1 MNKVQKIIDNLLKE
15 SIFDKANELTEKLL
29 GRLEDDNGIDL
40 EVGSKYEY
48 LKDENSEPV
57 RVIYLG
63 KSKQGGGK
71 FKNEKT
77 NNEILLSKNLIM
89 KRIHELGKNKKTS
102 EMGEGNKFSGEL
114 AKARKSGKDSFE
126 VDGKTYKVES
136 NEEYSKKQMFIAKQA
151 KPKNKI
157 DAKDFE
163 VLRNSK
169 KKKTVKEDLGGM
181 EDSHPVFGNMNL
193 MNPSD
198 DDKENLVKYLKRY
211 IKRDHNVE
219 DEYDTMDGSLF
230 DGEDEENDFETLA
243 EDKKFIQKA
252 TKKMEDKGTSGKFT
266 TWCKRNGL
274 ASEDGEVTQKCINK
288 AMKSDDSKVVKMA
301 NFAKN
306 IGGFKGAKH
315 ESVMYQVALSE
326 NSYVNLTENELVDM
340 IDNIIKEEQITNNL
354 KGGGKAKGLV
364 QYDRVHSKDEDI
376 NKKALKDVEKKMK
389 DYVKAGSKGSF
400 EMNPDYFPKGNGELG
415 EMSKK
420 AYQASDAVEEYI
432 ENFAYSPGME
442 NLKYDEI
449 EPNEEWVTAN
459 IEGSEKTGNS
469 PKYANA
475 VDTGYGKKINKKRK
489 ENLYQQEVEKSY
501 NRVRQPVDTAGET
514 KKSGKLDNMFKKLG
528 ESTENENTNFL
539 NEEMS
544 KMKKLIGYNEKTQ

>member
-1 MNKVQKIIDNLLKE
+1 MNKVQKIINNLLQE
-15 SIFDKANELTEKLL
+15 SIHDKANELTEKILN
-29 GRLEDDNGIDL
+29 RLEDDSINL
-40 EVGSKYEY
+40 EVGNKYEY
-48 LKDENSEPV
+48 LKDEDSEPV

-89 KRIHELGKNKKTS
+89 KRIHELSKNKKTS

-157 DAKDFE
+157 DGKDFE
-163 VLRNSK
+163 VLRNK

-181 EDSHPVFGNMNL
+181 EDSHPFFGNMNL

-219 DEYDTMDGSLF
+219 DEEEDYGTMKSRFF
-230 DGEDEENDFETLA
+230 DKKDQEDEFDDNFETLA
-243 EDKKFIQKA
+243 ENK
-252 TKKMEDKGTSGKFT
+252 S
-266 TWCKRNGL
+266 
-274 ASEDGEVTQKCINK
+274 VT
-288 AMKSDDSKVVKMA
+288 
-301 NFAKN
+301 
-306 IGGFKGAKH
+306 
-315 ESVMYQVALSE
+315 YRVALSE
-326 NSYVNLTENELVDM
+326 NSHVDLTENELVDM

-364 QYDRVHSKDEDI
+364 QYDRVHDKDENI
-376 NKKALKDVEKKMK
+376 NKKALKDVEKKMR
-389 DYVKAGSKGSF
+389 DYVKAGSKGNF
-400 EMNPDYFPKGNGELG
+400 EMNPKHFPKGNGELG
-415 EMSKK
+415 EMAKK
-420 AYQASDAVEEYI
+420 AYQASEAVEEYI

-449 EPNEEWVTAN
+449 EPNEEWVAAN

-475 VDTGYGKKINKKRK
+475 VETDLGKKINKKRK

-514 KKSGKLDNMFKKLG
+514 KKSGKLDKMFKKLG
-528 ESTENENTNFL
+528 ESTDNLETNFL

-544 KMKKLIGYNEKTQ
+544 KMKKLIGYKEKTQ

>member
-1 MNKVQKIIDNLLKE
+1 MGNVQKIINSLLKE

-29 GRLEDDNGIDL
+29 NRLDDDSINL
-40 EVGSKYEY
+40 EVGTKYEY
-48 LKDENSEPV
+48 LKDEDSEPV

-63 KSKQGGGK
+63 KAKQGGGK

-102 EMGEGNKFSGEL
+102 EMGEGNKFSGAL
-114 AKARKSGKDSFE
+114 AKAKKRGEESFE

-136 NEEYSKKQMFIAKQA
+136 NEGYSKKQKYIARQA

-163 VLRNSK
+163 VLRNNK
-169 KKKTVKEDLGGM
+169 KRSVKEDLGGM

-193 MNPSD
+193 MNPSEE
-198 DDKENLVKYLKRY
+198 DKENLVKYLKRY
-211 IKRDHNVE
+211 IKRDHDVE
-219 DEYDTMDGSLF
+219 DEHDTMRGRFF
-230 DGEDEENDFETLA
+230 DKEDEEDEWGYEDNFENLA
-243 EDKKFIQKA
+243 E
-252 TKKMEDKGTSGKFT
+252 
-266 TWCKRNGL
+266 
-274 ASEDGEVTQKCINK
+274 NK
-288 AMKSDDSKVVKMA
+288 
-301 NFAKN
+301 
-306 IGGFKGAKH
+306 
-315 ESVMYQVALSE
+315 SVMYRVSLSE
-326 NSYVNLTENELVDM
+326 NSHVDLTENELVDM
-340 IDNIIKEEQITNNL
+340 IDNIIKEEQITSNV
-354 KGGGKAKGLV
+354 KGGKAKGLV
-364 QYDRVHSKDEDI
+364 QYDRVHAKDADV

-389 DYVKAGSKGSF
+389 DYVKAGSKGNY
-400 EMNPDYFPKGNGELG
+400 EMNPTHFPKGNGELG

-420 AYQASDAVEEYI
+420 AYQASEAVEEYI

-449 EPNEEWVTAN
+449 EPNEDWVSAN

-501 NRVRQPVDTAGET
+501 NRVRQPVDTAGES
-514 KKSGKLDNMFKKLG
+514 KKSGKLDKMFKKLG
-528 ESTENENTNFL
+528 ESHEVEQTNFL

-544 KMKKLIGYNEKTQ
+544 KMKKLIGYKEKTQ